1 MATTLLN
8 LDGGAGNT
16 ARASNDET
24 WHRFRLRLAWLAAI
38 VSVAAISVYGFSYY
52 RLSLEQ
58 RPFSPLHGLLKPSG
72 SVGLRL
78 GMIGLGLYCIL
89 FLYPVRKRVKW
100 LGKIG
105 KTRHWLDFHVLIGV
119 LAPVLIT
126 FHASFKLAG
135 IAGVAYWIMIAVA
148 LSGFIGRYIYAQI
161 PRSLNAVELT
171 MGELASQVTELA
183 AQLARQH
190 LFQAGDLASL
200 LLVPS
205 PDEVRAMPLSEML
218 WTILRLD
225 LTRPV
230 LIARLRRRVLRRLGF
245 DCHARRTVGLPGS
258 RPGDGDYGRPAAGCA
273 ASKDGVPGPDRANL
287 PLVARDPSAVQLFVR
302 RVGVDPRG
310 GGAHDGILLKS
321 AAWKHF
327 SRF

>member
-8 LDGGAGNT
+8 LEGGAGNT
-16 ARASNDET
+16 ARASNQET
-24 WHRFRLRLAWLAAI
+24 WHRFRLRVAWFAAI

-78 GMIGLGLYCIL
+78 GMIGLGLYCVL

-105 KTRHWLDFHVLIGV
+105 KTRHWLDFHVLIGI

-148 LSGFIGRYIYAQI
+148 LSGFVGRYIYAQI
-161 PRSLNAVELT
+161 PRSLNAVELS

-183 AQLARQH
+183 AELARQH

-225 LTRPV
+225 LARPI
-230 LIARLRRRVLRRLGF
+230 LIARLRRRVLRGWGLITTLGGLLAS
-245 DCHARRTVGLPGS
+245 HEAGLETVII
-258 RPGDGDYGRPAAGCA
+258 A
-273 ASKDGVPGPDRANL
+273 
-287 PLVARDPSAVQLFVR
+287 VR
-302 RVGVDPRG
+302 RQ
-310 GGAHDGILLKS
+310 
-321 AAWKHF
+321 AALRVKMAFLDRTGQIFHLWHVIHRPF
-327 SRF
+327 SYSFAVLVMIHVAVVLMMGYY

>member
-8 LDGGAGNT
+8 LEGGAGNT
-16 ARASNDET
+16 ARASNEET
-24 WHRFRLRLAWLAAI
+24 WHRFRLRLAWLAAM

-58 RPFSPLHGLLKPSG
+58 RPFSPLHALLKPSG

-78 GMIGLGLYCIL
+78 GMIGFGLYCVL

-105 KTRHWLDFHVLIGV
+105 KTRHWLDFHVLIGI

-135 IAGVAYWIMIAVA
+135 IAGVAYWIMLAVA

-161 PRSLNAVELT
+161 PRSLNAVELS

-183 AQLARQH
+183 AELGRQH

-205 PDEVRAMPLSEML
+205 PDEVRAMPLSKML

-225 LTRPV
+225 LARPI
-230 LIARLRRRVLRRLGF
+230 LIARLRRRVLRGWGVIATLGGLL
-245 DCHARRTVGLPGS
+245 ASQEAGLETVIT
-258 RPGDGDYGRPAAGCA
+258 A
-273 ASKDGVPGPDRANL
+273 
-287 PLVARDPSAVQLFVR
+287 VR
-302 RVGVDPRG
+302 RQ
-310 GGAHDGILLKS
+310 
-321 AAWKHF
+321 AALRVKMAFLDRTGQIFHLWHVIHRPF
-327 SRF
+327 SYSFAVLVLIHVAVVLMMGYY